1 MIKLVFITIILS
13 LNLTLSSCNTI
24 TGFTKGVID
33 DVRAVVPGI

>member
-1 MIKLVFITIILS
+1 MIKIIFISVLLS
-13 LNLTLSSCNTI
+13 LNLTLTSCNTV